1 MIKVVWFLK
10 RAEHLS
16 LAQFRDWWL
25 TRHAPEIA
33 ADQKPFLKRYIVKV
47 RREDDGEL
55 AAGRPKDDSPWDG
68 MAEQWFDTA
77 EDYNAVYG
85 RSDRPT
91 RADTLANTSR
101 FERLVVDEFEIP
113 VDA

>member
-1 MIKVVWFLK
+1 
-10 RAEHLS
+10 
-16 LAQFRDWWL
+16 
-25 TRHAPEIA
+25 
-33 ADQKPFLKRYIVKV
+33 
-47 RREDDGEL
+47 
-55 AAGRPKDDSPWDG
+55 